1 MPDTTLATVP
11 ETAPAPQTA
20 GGLILKELRERRLV
34 SQSKLA
40 KRAGFDHSFVSRC
53 ESGTRTPTR
62 DAVDR
67 FAAALDATPEDR
79 ARLMIAYGFL
89 PDDPTAV
96 MDTEPELARL
106 YRALRSTTASDR
118 AKRATR
124 MQIGLIAIQLEQ
136 V

>member
-1 MPDTTLATVP
+1 MPSNPLATVP
-11 ETAPAPQTA
+11 AAAPATQTA

-40 KRAGFDHSFVSRC
+40 KRAGFDHSFVSRI
-53 ESGTRTPTR
+53 ESGSRVPSR
-62 DAVDR
+62 EAVDR
-67 FAAALDATPEDR
+67 LADALTVLDHDR

-89 PDDPTAV
+89 PDDPAAV
-96 MDTEPELARL
+96 MDAEPELARL

-124 MQIGLIAIQLEQ
+124 MQIGLIATQLEQ

>member
-1 MPDTTLATVP
+1 MPSNPLAPVP
-11 ETAPAPQTA
+11 AAAPATQTA
-20 GGLILKELRERRLV
+20 GGLILKAMREHV
-34 SQSKLA
+34 GMSQSKLA
-40 KRAGFDHSFVSRC
+40 KRAGYEHSYISRL
-53 ESGTRTPTR
+53 ESGTRVPSR
-62 DAVDR
+62 DAVTR
-67 FAAALDATPEDR
+67 ISRALWLTPEDR